1 MIRGQWRETI
11 GIPFGQKGSHR
22 RTNTRQ
28 VRKFTAIAAFA
39 AACLLLAACT
49 GRPDAP
55 DSARTAFSAD
65 SGKIRIV
72 AAESFYGEAAEAIGG
87 DRVEVVSLV
96 NGQKA
101 DPHDFDPP
109 ASASRAVHNAALVI
123 YNGIGY
129 DDWMAKLIQASG
141 TKSVIRV
148 AEDVLGKQAGDNE
161 HVWMHPD
168 TMAAFANAFADRL
181 SELDPGN
188 TSSYRERAAD
198 YIKTLAPIHDLIG
211 KIKQPASVDVDVSE
225 PVFDYMLQALNF
237 RILNPAFAK
246 ALEDE
251 TDPAPADLAQ
261 TMDDLKL
268 KRIKLFVKNKQT
280 DSPIV
285 TTLTQLAQQ
294 NDVPVI
300 EVTETAPPGQSYVE
314 WISSTLRQISVAL
327 GDT

>member
-1 MIRGQWRETI
+1 MIRVQWQVAMGKLKLAR
-11 GIPFGQKGSHR
+11 GSR
-22 RTNTRQ
+22 RLTGLRQ
-28 VRKFTAIAAFA
+28 AWLIAAIS
-39 AACLLLAACT
+39 AACLLLAACAD
-49 GRPDAP
+49 RPDAP
-55 DSARTAFSAD
+55 DSARMAFSAD
-65 SGKIRIV
+65 NGKIRIV

-87 DRVEVVSLV
+87 ERVEVVSLV

-109 ASASRAVHNAALVI
+109 VSASRAVHDSTLVI

-141 TKSVIRV
+141 AKSVIRV
-148 AEDVLGKQAGDNE
+148 AEDVLGKQEGDNE

-168 TMAAFANAFADRL
+168 TMAAFAKAFADRL

-188 TSSYRERAAD
+188 ASSYRERAAD
-198 YIKTLAPIHDLIG
+198 YINTLAPIHDLVG
-211 KIKQPASVDVDVSE
+211 KIKQPAPVDVDVTE

-237 RILNPAFAK
+237 RIHNPAFAK

-261 TMDDLKL
+261 TLDDLKL
-268 KRIKLFVKNKQT
+268 KRVKLFVKNKQT

-285 TTLTQLAQQ
+285 ATLTQLAQQ
-294 NDVPVI
+294 HDIPVI
-300 EVTETAPPGQSYVE
+300 EVTETAPPGQSYIE